1 MDSSNMVRGRGGMIR
16 GGRGGMG
23 RGMGFPRKQFLPRH
37 PFDYTLCEAAFPRVK
52 SAPDES
58 DFQTALLKK
67 NADMCPTPKE
77 QTSILNLVTK
87 LQSVL
92 DNLIVAPG
100 TFEACVRF
108 LLFTFYIMSYAII
121 SNIFILCT
129 FNAAIRRSKTSWEF

>member
-1 MDSSNMVRGRGGMIR
+1 MVRGRGGMIR

-23 RGMGFPRKQFLPRH
+23 RGIGFPRKQFLPRH
-37 PFDYTLCEAAFPRVK
+37 PFDYTLCETAFPRVK

-67 NADMCPTPKE
+67 NTDMCPTPKE

-100 TFEACVRF
+100 SFEACVRNIIYF
-108 LLFTFYIMSYAII
+108 FYMILYIHICFYIISYI
-121 SNIFILCT
+121 SVLNS
-129 FNAAIRRSKTSWEF
+129 NWRK

>member
-100 TFEACVRF
+100 TFEACVSF
-108 LLFTFYIMSYAII
+108 LFIFCIMCNCIKYFYIIYA
-121 SNIFILCT
+121 
-129 FNAAIRRSKTSWEF
+129 

>member
-1 MDSSNMVRGRGGMIR
+1 MVRGRGGMIR

-52 SAPDES
+52 PAPDES

-67 NADMCPTPKE
+67 NSDMCPTPKE

-100 TFEACVRF
+100 TFEACVSTC
-108 LLFTFYIMSYAII
+108 LII
-121 SNIFILCT
+121 Q
-129 FNAAIRRSKTSWEF
+129 SKVKIIHIYT

>member
-1 MDSSNMVRGRGGMIR
+1 MFRHNMVRGGRGGMIR

-52 SAPDES
+52 PAPDES
-58 DFQTALLKK
+58 DFQMALLKK
-67 NADMCPTPKE
+67 NTDMCPTPKE

-87 LQSVL
+87 LQTVL

-100 TFEACVRF
+100 SFEACVNMNSLYNLTTYF
-108 LLFTFYIMSYAII
+108 V
-121 SNIFILCT
+121 IFIYSMKVM
-129 FNAAIRRSKTSWEF
+129 FYSNWKK

>member
-1 MDSSNMVRGRGGMIR
+1 MVRGRGGMIR

-100 TFEACVRF
+100 TFEACVS
-108 LLFTFYIMSYAII
+108 LVLFII
-121 SNIFILCT
+121 SNCIKL
-129 FNAAIRRSKTSWEF
+129 N

>member
-1 MDSSNMVRGRGGMIR
+1 MVRGRGGMIR

-52 SAPDES
+52 PAPDES

-67 NADMCPTPKE
+67 NTDMCPTPKE

-87 LQSVL
+87 LQTVL

-100 TFEACVRF
+100 TFEACVN
-108 LLFTFYIMSYAII
+108 SYF
-121 SNIFILCT
+121 SILYFAHMYT
-129 FNAAIRRSKTSWEF
+129 